1 MLLHRN
7 LGYDFNLG
15 VDHHALLRSYRT
27 SGFQA
32 TSFGLAVEQI
42 NAMVGKKNKINY
54 SKMFLESIIFFVR
67 SPGGRSRSPKTRQS

>member
-1 MLLHRN
+1 MYVISLRKP
-7 LGYDFNLG
+7 GYDFNLG

-42 NAMVGKKNKINY
+42 NAMVGGKLN
-54 SKMFLESIIFFVR
+54 
-67 SPGGRSRSPKTRQS
+67 